1 MSTFNTISVSQIAL
15 EAIHTSNKQFAT
27 NWVKWCAEKYAFDSN
42 EALKCL
48 EDVDVKVQIKAEK
61 SLQKVVKQ
69 GRSVKI
75 PVPFNPDRV
84 GRDENCQA
92 LVFNDGLFTQCECY
106 PMDGENY
113 CGKCYSTNLIEG
125 IPECGTIGM
134 RCATPLMEYKDSRGR
149 KVKHYIDVLKKKKI
163 SLEEAKLFLQENGHT
178 DIPEEHL
185 LPQPVGEKRGR
196 PKKEK
201 KEIVSVSPIN
211 DIFADLARDTESE
224 TASVASI
231 SEDSIEMPSSVK
243 ETAKEKQDKK
253 DAFEAAESEK
263 KAKKEALETEKKA
276 NKEVAE
282 AEKKA
287 KKEALEVEKKAKK
300 EALEAEKKAKKEV
313 EKKDKK
319 EVEKVKETNVEVEKV
334 KETNVEVE
342 KVKETNVEVEKV
354 EETQKIK
361 VRRIEINGKKYLKTS
376 DNVVFDEKTSEEIGT
391 YDPIENKIIYAEE
404 EEEEEEEDDGEEVEE
419 EEYEE

>member
-287 KKEALEVEKKAKK
+287 KKE
-300 EALEAEKKAKKEV
+300 V

-319 EVEKVKETNVEVEKV
+319 
-334 KETNVEVE
+334 EVE

>member
-334 KETNVEVE
+334 
-342 KVKETNVEVEKV
+342 